1 MIQGSIVVAH
11 NARFE
16 ENFLAFELNEA
27 GHDLDLI
34 PALDTLWLARNT
46 IDLPNYKLATV
57 VNGFNGRI
65 VDAHTALGDVIAVS
79 KILPEMLSRIGQL
92 YFPGPHPVLPS
103 ASVPFKAKT
112 R

>member
-1 MIQGSIVVAH
+1 VAH

-16 ENFLAFELNEA
+16 ENFLASELNEA

-46 IDLPNYKLATV
+46 IELPNYKLDTV
-57 VNGFNGRI
+57 VTGFNEQI
-65 VDAHTALGDVIAVS
+65 IDAHTALGDVIAVS

-92 YFPGPHPVLPS
+92 YYPIAHPKLPTT
-103 ASVPFKAKT
+103 PKTFKVKT